1 MRKIIRFL
9 ETVEKR
15 AELGGVRLDTQKKLM
30 CLLMTVLVFVWG
42 MDYIA
47 AKQALTSLAPLTLLF
62 FKYMIASVIV
72 VSIKLKLEGGHFFRR
87 QDLPLFILCGVFGE
101 LGYYYFEYT
110 SMSYLPVSLVTI
122 VLAFVPVVSILID
135 RVLYHKKTSKKVA
148 IGILCTILGVALII
162 GVDYKILLQ
171 GRIIG
176 YLLAFGAVGSWNVY
190 NFVTA
195 SLHERY
201 GTVTLTFNQLICT
214 IILAMPYALRH
225 LPDVNTITPAVIGGV
240 LYLGIISAGL
250 GIIVQVRA
258 LHVLGPTTAAL
269 FSNFLPVSATI
280 LGWLILKETITM
292 TQMIGGVIVITA
304 GFVVIREKGKVEEL
318 SND

>member
-1 MRKIIRFL
+1 MIIRFL
-9 ETVEKR
+9 EAV
-15 AELGGVRLDTQKKLM
+15 AETAALGGVKLDSQKKLM

-62 FKYMIASVIV
+62 FKYMIASLV
-72 VSIKLKLEGGHFFRR
+72 VVGIKLKLEGGHFFRKK
-87 QDLPLFILCGVFGE
+87 DIPLFVLCGVFGE

-110 SMSYLPVSLVTI
+110 AMSYLPVSLITI
-122 VLAFVPVVSILID
+122 VLAFVPVVSIFID
-135 RVLYHKKTSKKVA
+135 RVIYQKKTSRKVG

-162 GVDYKILLQ
+162 GVDYKLLFQ

-176 YLLAFGAVGSWNVY
+176 YLLAFGAVASWNVY

-201 GTVTLTFNQLICT
+201 GSVTLTFNQLTCT
-214 IILAMPYALRH
+214 ILLAMPYALRH
-225 LPDVNTITPAVIGGV
+225 LPEVSTITPEVIGGV

-280 LGWLILKETITM
+280 LGWLFLKETITM
-292 TQMIGGVIVITA
+292 TQIIGGIIVITA
-304 GFVVIREKGKVEEL
+304 GFIVVREKGKAEEL